1 MSKFNSKV
9 SKFLLDATT
18 TTQYDLSAYITEMS
32 GLPGER
38 ELLQQTGI
46 GAGGRERDPGLENG
60 MFRISGF
67 YDDTATSGPDAVLGP
82 LLTHTSAVDF
92 EYGPKGSTATY
103 VKYSGTCWCRRYE
116 LTSRVGDLVG
126 FVAEFE
132 VHGQVTRG
140 TFS

>member
-9 SKFLLDATT
+9 SVFLLDDTAG
-18 TTQYDLSAYITEMS
+18 TQRDLSSYLTDIS
-32 GLPGER
+32 GLPGAR

-46 GAGGRERDPGLENG
+46 GAGGRERDPGLENST
-60 MFRISGF
+60 FSLAGF
-67 YDDTATSGPDAVLGP
+67 YDDTASSGPDAVLGP
-82 LLTHTSAVDF
+82 LRTHTSAVDF
-92 EYGPKGSTATY
+92 EYGPKGSTGGY

-116 LTSRVGDLVG
+116 LTSRVGQMVG

-140 TFS
+140 TF

>member
-9 SKFLLDATT
+9 SVFKIDDTGTT
-18 TTQYDLSAYITEMS
+18 LRDLSAYLTDIS

-38 ELLQQTGI
+38 ELLQQTAI
-46 GAGGRERDPGLENG
+46 GAGGKERDPGLENG
-60 MFRISGF
+60 RFRMAGF
-67 YDDTATSGPDAVLGP
+67 FDDTATSGPDVVLGP
-82 LLTHTSAVDF
+82 LRIHTSAVDF
-92 EYGPKGSTATY
+92 EYYPKGSTG

-126 FVAEFE
+126 FIAEFE

-140 TFS
+140 

>member
-1 MSKFNSKV
+1 MSKFTSKV
-9 SKFLLDATT
+9 SKFLLDDTGG
-18 TTQYDLSAYITEMS
+18 TQRDLSSYLTELS

-38 ELLQQTGI
+38 ELLQQTAI

-60 MFRISGF
+60 IFRIAGF
-67 YDDTATSGPDAVLGP
+67 FDNTATSGPDAVLGP
-82 LLTHTSAVDF
+82 LRTHTSAVDF
-92 EYGPKGSTATY
+92 EYGPAGSTGGY

-116 LTSRVGDLVG
+116 LTSIPGNLVG

-140 TFS
+140 TF